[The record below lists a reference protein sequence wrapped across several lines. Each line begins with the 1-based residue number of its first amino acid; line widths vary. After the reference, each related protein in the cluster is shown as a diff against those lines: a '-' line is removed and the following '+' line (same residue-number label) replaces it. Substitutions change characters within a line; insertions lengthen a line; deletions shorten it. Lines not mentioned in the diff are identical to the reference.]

1 MTNVFFCS
9 IVTLKEVIIMVTD
22 AQHKELLGKVQE
34 LERKINM
41 LSLQLNRLVLKGDLA
56 VTSSFSREEKTRR
69 DTTKYKFGNQI
80 YCKRRLVLACV
91 KRYIEENNIDDFD
104 VLLNVFPD
112 GIQGSLGVIKP
123 AEIAQRYANAHRR
136 FYFEDQDIVYLSGLP
151 YVVCSQWEK
160 RNIERFLRVAEDLGY
175 NIQQIWFE

>member
-1 MTNVFFCS
+1 
-9 IVTLKEVIIMVTD
+9 MVTD
-22 AQHKELLGKVQE
+22 AQHKELQNKVQE

-41 LSLQLNRLVLKGDLA
+41 LSLQLNRLVLKGDMA
-56 VTSSFSREEKTRR
+56 TASSFPREEKTRR
-69 DTTKYKFGNQI
+69 DTTKYKFDNQI

-91 KRYIEENNIDDFD
+91 KRYITENNIDDFS
-104 VLLNVFPD
+104 VLLNIFPD

-160 RNIERFLRVAEDLGY
+160 SNIERFLRVAEKLGY
-175 NIQQIWFE
+175 TIDRVCFE

>member
-1 MTNVFFCS
+1 
-9 IVTLKEVIIMVTD
+9 MVTD
-22 AQHKELLGKVQE
+22 AQYKELQNKVQE

-41 LSLQLNRLVLKGDLA
+41 MSLQLNRLVLKGDLA
-56 VTSSFSREEKTRR
+56 TTNNFQRDEKAKR
-69 DTTKYKFGNQI
+69 DITKYRFDNQI

-91 KRYIEENNIDDFD
+91 KRYISENNVDDFGA
-104 VLLNVFPD
+104 LLNVFPD

-136 FYFEDQDIVYLSGLP
+136 FYFEDQDIIFISGIP

-160 RNIERFLRVAEDLGY
+160 KNIERFLHVAEKLGY
-175 NIQQIWFE
+175 TIQPISFE